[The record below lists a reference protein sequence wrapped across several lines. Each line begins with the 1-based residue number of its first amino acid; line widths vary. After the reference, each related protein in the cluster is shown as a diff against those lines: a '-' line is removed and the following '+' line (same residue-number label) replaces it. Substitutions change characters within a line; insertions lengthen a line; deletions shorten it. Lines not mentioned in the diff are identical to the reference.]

1 MIGLLNGLYLRASSA
16 LFVVEDV
23 TEESSF
29 PVRILNLSHRGP
41 RALPSL
47 AWRPVLVVLDTVTS
61 SEEPKQASFYFGQGN
76 CVESEGRF

>member
-1 MIGLLNGLYLRASSA
+1 MIGLLYGLYLRASSA

-41 RALPSL
+41 RVLPSL
-47 AWRPVLVVLDTVTS
+47 ARRPALVV
-61 SEEPKQASFYFGQGN
+61 
-76 CVESEGRF
+76 